1 MKKKIAPKKGHKDFV
16 TVGENNFGGHCLTGS
31 SKKPK
36 PIKNAENLNPFS
48 KISNET
54 EVWQ

>member
-1 MKKKIAPKKGHKDFV
+1 MKKKIAPKKGQKDFV

-36 PIKNAENLNPFS
+36 AYQKCRESQSIFENFEQN
-48 KISNET
+48 
-54 EVWQ
+54 